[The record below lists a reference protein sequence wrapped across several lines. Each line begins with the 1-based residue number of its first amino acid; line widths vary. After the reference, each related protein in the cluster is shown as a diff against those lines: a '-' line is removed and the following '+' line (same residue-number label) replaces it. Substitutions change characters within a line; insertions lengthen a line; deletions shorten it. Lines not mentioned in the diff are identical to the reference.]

1 MRCRPRDRSFKQK
14 KQPGSSI
21 CGAPL
26 TRCTAC
32 GRRGR
37 AICTYR
43 AAFPGRPRRQSASS
57 GGAAGCPCPARRDQ
71 SRRVD
76 ANRRRGNHEAGRP
89 SGGDRAEI
97 DHRWRVPPRLV
108 ADGFPSGTRRHRDV
122 ARRPETR
129 ATGRCPKP
137 RQDEPANGYS
147 SLWGAVASS
156 GFRSGSGNWL
166 GAGIGLSSSSESAF
180 DSGRAGVGITGKGC
194 GIVPSGSGVGLGSGE
209 SKGPGAR
216 ERASDGGDASICT
229 GSSAWT
235 IAEPNVSVQK
245 AVKRSRSWKSGR
257 LTEAR
262 YASHLRAQEFSS
274 RRFGKW
280 TLKMAVGFEDRAIR
294 RMFFETFRTKAPCT
308 RFK

>member
-1 MRCRPRDRSFKQK
+1 MTQ
-14 KQPGSSI
+14 I
-21 CGAPL
+21 E
-26 TRCTAC
+26 
-32 GRRGR
+32 
-37 AICTYR
+37 
-43 AAFPGRPRRQSASS
+43 
-57 GGAAGCPCPARRDQ
+57 
-71 SRRVD
+71 D
-76 ANRRRGNHEAGRP
+76 AE
-89 SGGDRAEI
+89 
-97 DHRWRVPPRLV
+97 VTRLV
-108 ADGFPSGTRRHRDV
+108 AHQEAIGLKSITDGEFRRASWQTDFLQ
-122 ARRPETR
+122 ALDGIETFLGDPKLQ

-147 SLWGAVASS
+147 PLWGAVASS

-166 GAGIGLSSSSESAF
+166 GAGIGLSSCSESAF
-180 DSGRAGVGITGKGC
+180 DSGRTGFGITGKGC

-209 SKGPGAR
+209 SKGPGTR
-216 ERASDGGDASICT
+216 ERASEGGDASICT

-245 AVKRSRSWKSGR
+245 AVTRSRSWKSGR

-280 TLKMAVGFEDRAIR
+280 TLKMAVGFEERAIR
-294 RMFFETFRTKAPCT
+294 RMFFETFRTKAQCT